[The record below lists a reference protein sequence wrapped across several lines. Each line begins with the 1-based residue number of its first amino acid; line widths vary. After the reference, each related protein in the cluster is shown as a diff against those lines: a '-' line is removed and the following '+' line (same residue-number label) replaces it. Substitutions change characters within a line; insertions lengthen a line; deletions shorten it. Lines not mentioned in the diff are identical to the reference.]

1 VRLLLLL
8 VTDTQGPG
16 PAEWSA
22 WYEDYLTRAAGQS
35 TRSLELYQD
44 VMAAVSRGDL
54 TPTVVQDLLS
64 GFVQARGAAYSTDM
78 AELSMRFF
86 SGLVQ
91 LGTTYSAELLDAVAP
106 GAAPSARAEPPRV
119 NGADWGSWFRQLTDY
134 ATQQGAASIE
144 AYQSLLDR
152 VAAGDLPPTQVQQMS
167 NQYLERRLPEH
178 LRRLMA
184 MCFELMNGLNDVRTR
199 YGEEYFEGVLG
210 SGRPPDDPALFALE
224 LVAPIGGTTSASLLL
239 TNTRP
244 DPSVIRCEVTDV
256 RRSDGIGPAFSP
268 QVTIAPDRIELGPGE
283 ETNLTMSLLLDARY
297 DPGPLYV
304 GELRVTGHG
313 AERLEVPLRIR
324 ATAPS

>member
-1 VRLLLLL
+1 MSE
-8 VTDTQGPG
+8 QGPG

-44 VMAAVSRGDL
+44 VMAAVSRGEL
-54 TPTVVQDLLS
+54 PATVVQDMLS
-64 GFVQARGAAYSTDM
+64 GFVQARGPAYSTDM
-78 AELSMRFF
+78 TELSMRFF

-91 LGTTYSAELLDAVAP
+91 LGTTYSTELMEAVVP
-106 GAAPSARAEPPRV
+106 GTVVADQRQPPPL
-119 NGADWGSWFRQLTDY
+119 NAADWGTWFQQLTDY
-134 ATQQGAASIE
+134 ATQQGAATVE

-152 VAAGDLPPTQVQQMS
+152 VAAGDLPPTHVQQLS
-167 NQYLERRLPEH
+167 SQYMERRLPEH

-199 YGEEYFEGVLG
+199 YGEEYLEGVLG
-210 SGRPPDDPALFALE
+210 SGRPADEPALFALE
-224 LVAPIGGTTSASLLL
+224 LMAPVGGTTSASLSL
-239 TNTRP
+239 TNTRT

-256 RRSDGIGPAFSP
+256 RRSDGVGPAFAP
-268 QVTIAPDRIELGPGE
+268 QVTIAPEHIELGPGE
-283 ETNLTMSLLLDARY
+283 EASLTMSLLLDARY

-324 ATAPS
+324 ATAPA